1 MVVGL
6 TITVNTKLYYFH
18 KQLSPDHLDF
28 KVTKKKTAP
37 SVKLQ
42 HGMSNQAYTSPTNYE
57 FSLKSG
63 SL

>member
-1 MVVGL
+1 MLVGL
-6 TITVNTKLYYFH
+6 TITMNTKLYYFH
-18 KQLSPDHLDF
+18 KQLSPDHLGF
-28 KVTKKKTAP
+28 KEKKTAP

-42 HGMSNQAYTSPTNYE
+42 QGMSNQAYTSHTNYE